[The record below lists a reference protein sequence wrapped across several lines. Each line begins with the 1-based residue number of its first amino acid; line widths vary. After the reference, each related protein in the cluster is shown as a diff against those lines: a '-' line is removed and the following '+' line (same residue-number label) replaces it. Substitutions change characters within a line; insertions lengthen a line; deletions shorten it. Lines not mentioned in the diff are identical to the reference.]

1 MEFSGSRCE
10 VWTRCLGRGLPKHA
24 PVSEPGVFNGAG
36 SREGGTSLRGT
47 LPSSRPSE
55 RPVAGPVVLPWISFL
70 HGGCLVNRWP
80 LKDLW
85 NSRCSESSRVA
96 FQNSGAPFAREAA
109 STEQHLFTA
118 LVAELCSSGRP
129 PVRSLEL
136 PQPLLD
142 QSLTSPTSG
151 LLPQGPTSYG
161 PLQGLLPQVSE
172 PLVWHP
178 LGPYP
183 GEVRRSPVLRLSGRW
198 VGSRKWDLKDILPGV
213 QRIFTGLVHRDW
225 DKVLFRRLIGNPVC
239 VCVCVLCLRTEM
251 HPQVSSFLRVGLRP
265 V

>member
-1 MEFSGSRCE
+1 M
-10 VWTRCLGRGLPKHA
+10 
-24 PVSEPGVFNGAG
+24 
-36 SREGGTSLRGT
+36 
-47 LPSSRPSE
+47 
-55 RPVAGPVVLPWISFL
+55 
-70 HGGCLVNRWP
+70 
-80 LKDLW
+80 
-85 NSRCSESSRVA
+85 
-96 FQNSGAPFAREAA
+96 
-109 STEQHLFTA
+109 
-118 LVAELCSSGRP
+118 
-129 PVRSLEL
+129 RSLEL

-239 VCVCVLCLRTEM
+239 VCVFEDRDASSSEQLLESRTTPCINM
-251 HPQVSSFLRVGLRP
+251 TCSFGWLN
-265 V
+265 